1 MQIQKDYKFYAAH
14 RNEQLQD
21 KCRNLHGHRYGVRCF
36 FEVERTGALSTLFGE
51 FDQLIDTLIKTEYDH
66 AMLIHTQDPL
76 FETLCMHQQRTGEKL
91 RLKLFDAP
99 TTVENLAFQL
109 FSEISD
115 LGFRLERL
123 EVRETDTSVVNYTRE
138 DWVLDVR
145 HPNRRRQQMPTN
157 RLLEKVSLNHEEK
170 QVDDQS
176 LQSRRELNS
185 WPGATDCVCD
195 A

>member
-1 MQIQKDYKFYAAH
+1 
-14 RNEQLQD
+14 
-21 KCRNLHGHRYGVRCF
+21 
-36 FEVERTGALSTLFGE
+36 
-51 FDQLIDTLIKTEYDH
+51 
-66 AMLIHTQDPL
+66 MLIHTQDPL

-145 HPNRRRQQMPTN
+145 HPNRRRQQMLTN
-157 RLLEKVSLNHEEK
+157 RLLENVSLNHEEK
-170 QVDDQS
+170 QADDQS
-176 LQSRRELNS
+176 LQPTRELNS
-185 WPGATDCVCD
+185 WPVATDCACD